1 MLAIFFTQAALARE
15 PNFNMLLDI
24 LYATQTGN
32 AETVA
37 KKLELLAKNQGFNVN
52 LVEMNYHDI
61 ISYRL
66 LRNVAI
72 VTSTFGNGE
81 VPEMGIDFWEE
92 LKSSKVEMVNLRYG
106 LIALGDKS
114 HQIFCGAGRAISK
127 KLDELKCI
135 KVIQNLECD
144 GDTEGT
150 EEWSIKF
157 LEKLKLKAY
166 YNDKV

>member
-1 MLAIFFTQAALARE
+1 MI
-15 PNFNMLLDI
+15 LDI

-37 KKLELLAKNQGFNVN
+37 KKLQLLAKNQGFHVN
-52 LVEMNYHDI
+52 LVEMNYHNI
-61 ISYRL
+61 NTFRQ

-72 VTSTFGNGE
+72 VTSTYGNGE
-81 VPEMGIDFWEE
+81 VPDMGIDFWEE
-92 LKSSKVEMVNLRYG
+92 LKSSKVEMTNLRYG

-114 HQIFCGAGRAISK
+114 HEIFCGAGKAISK

-150 EEWSIKF
+150 HEWSIKF
-157 LEKLKLKAY
+157 LEMLKLQSY
-166 YNDKV
+166 YNDKI

>member
-1 MLAIFFTQAALARE
+1 MI
-15 PNFNMLLDI
+15 LDI

-37 KKLELLAKNQGFNVN
+37 KKLQLLAKNQGFHVN
-52 LVEMNYHDI
+52 LVEMNYHNI
-61 ISYRL
+61 NTFRQ

-72 VTSTFGNGE
+72 VTSTYGNGE
-81 VPEMGIDFWEE
+81 VPEMGIDFWNE

-114 HQIFCGAGRAISK
+114 HEIFCGAGKAISK
-127 KLDELKCI
+127 KLDDLKCI

-150 EEWSIKF
+150 YEWSIKF
-157 LEKLKLKAY
+157 LEKLKVRDY

>member
-1 MLAIFFTQAALARE
+1 MI
-15 PNFNMLLDI
+15 LDI

-37 KKLELLAKNQGFNVN
+37 KKLQLLAKNQGFNAN
-52 LVEMNYHDI
+52 LVEMNYHNI
-61 ISYRL
+61 NTFRQ

-72 VTSTFGNGE
+72 VTSTYGNGE
-81 VPEMGIDFWEE
+81 VPEMGIDFWNE

-114 HQIFCGAGRAISK
+114 HKIFCGAGRAISK
-127 KLDELKCI
+127 KLDDLKCI

-144 GDTEGT
+144 ADTEGT
-150 EEWSIKF
+150 YEWSIKF
-157 LEKLKLKAY
+157 LEKLKARAY

>member
-1 MLAIFFTQAALARE
+1 
-15 PNFNMLLDI
+15 MLLDI

-52 LVEMNYHDI
+52 LVEMNNHDI
-61 ISYRL
+61 TSFRL

-72 VTSTFGNGE
+72 VTSTYGNGE

-114 HQIFCGAGRAISK
+114 HEIFCGAGRAISK

>member
-1 MLAIFFTQAALARE
+1 MI
-15 PNFNMLLDI
+15 LDI

-37 KKLELLAKNQGFNVN
+37 KKLQLLAKTQGFNAN
-52 LVEMNYHDI
+52 LVELNYHNI
-61 ISYRL
+61 NTFRQ

-72 VTSTFGNGE
+72 VTSTYGNGE
-81 VPEMGIDFWEE
+81 VPEMGIDFWNE

-114 HQIFCGAGRAISK
+114 HKIFCGAGKAISK
-127 KLDELKCI
+127 KLDDLKCI
-135 KVIQNLECD
+135 KLIQNLECD

-150 EEWSIKF
+150 YEWSIKF
-157 LEKLKLKAY
+157 LEKLKARAY

>member
-1 MLAIFFTQAALARE
+1 MI
-15 PNFNMLLDI
+15 LDI

-37 KKLELLAKNQGFNVN
+37 KKLQLLAKNQGFNVN
-52 LVEMNYHDI
+52 LVEMNYHNI
-61 ISYRL
+61 NSFRQ

-72 VTSTFGNGE
+72 VTSTYGNGE

-114 HQIFCGAGRAISK
+114 HEIFCGAGRAISK

-150 EEWSIKF
+150 YEWSIKF
-157 LEKLKLKAY
+157 LEKLKLKSY
-166 YNDKV
+166 YND

>member
-1 MLAIFFTQAALARE
+1 MT
-15 PNFNMLLDI
+15 LDI

-37 KKLELLAKNQGFNVN
+37 KKLQLLAKNQGFNAN
-52 LVEMNYHDI
+52 LFEMNHHNI
-61 ISYRL
+61 NTFRQ

-72 VTSTFGNGE
+72 VTSTYGNGE
-81 VPEMGIDFWEE
+81 VPEMGIDFWNE
-92 LKSSKVEMVNLRYG
+92 LNSTNVEMVNLRYG

-114 HQIFCGAGRAISK
+114 HEKFCGAGKAISK

-144 GDTEGT
+144 GGTEGT
-150 EEWSIKF
+150 LEWSIKF

>member
-1 MLAIFFTQAALARE
+1 
-15 PNFNMLLDI
+15 MLLDI

-37 KKLELLAKNQGFNVN
+37 KKLELLAKNQGFIVN
-52 LVEMNYHDI
+52 LVEMNHHDI
-61 ISYRL
+61 TSFRL

-72 VTSTFGNGE
+72 VTSTYGNGE
-81 VPEMGIDFWEE
+81 VPEMGIDFWNE

-114 HQIFCGAGRAISK
+114 HEIFCGAGKAISK
-127 KLDELKCI
+127 KLDDLKCI

-150 EEWSIKF
+150 YEWSIKF
-157 LEKLKLKAY
+157 LEKLKARAY

>member
-1 MLAIFFTQAALARE
+1 MI
-15 PNFNMLLDI
+15 LDI

-37 KKLELLAKNQGFNVN
+37 KKLQLLAKNQGFNAT
-52 LVEMNYHDI
+52 LVEMNYHNI
-61 ISYRL
+61 NTFRQ

-72 VTSTFGNGE
+72 VTSTYGNGE
-81 VPEMGIDFWEE
+81 VPEMGIDFWNE
-92 LKSSKVEMVNLRYG
+92 LKSSKVEMINLRYG

-114 HQIFCGAGRAISK
+114 HEIFCGAGKAISK
-127 KLDELKCI
+127 KLDELKSI

-150 EEWSIKF
+150 YEWSIKF
-157 LEKLKLKAY
+157 LEKLKLKGY

>member
-1 MLAIFFTQAALARE
+1 MI
-15 PNFNMLLDI
+15 LDI

-37 KKLELLAKNQGFNVN
+37 KKLKLLAKNQGFNTN
-52 LVEMNYHDI
+52 LVEMNYHNI
-61 ISYRL
+61 NTFRQ

-72 VTSTFGNGE
+72 VTSTYGNGE
-81 VPEMGIDFWEE
+81 VPEMGIDFWNE
-92 LKSSKVEMVNLRYG
+92 LKSSKIEMVNLRYG
-106 LIALGDKS
+106 LIALGDRS
-114 HQIFCGAGRAISK
+114 HKIFCGAGKAISK
-127 KLDELKCI
+127 KLDHLKCI

-150 EEWSIKF
+150 YEWSIKF
-157 LEKLKLKAY
+157 LEKLKVRDY

>member
-1 MLAIFFTQAALARE
+1 
-15 PNFNMLLDI
+15 MLLDI

-52 LVEMNYHDI
+52 LVEMNHHDI
-61 ISYRL
+61 ISFRL

-81 VPEMGIDFWEE
+81 VPEMGIDFWKE
-92 LKSSKVEMVNLRYG
+92 LKKSKVEMVNLRYG

-114 HQIFCGAGRAISK
+114 HEIFCGAGRAISK

>member
-1 MLAIFFTQAALARE
+1 MI
-15 PNFNMLLDI
+15 LDI

-37 KKLELLAKNQGFNVN
+37 KKLQLLAKNQGFNVN
-52 LVEMNYHDI
+52 LVEMNYHNI
-61 ISYRL
+61 TSFRL
-66 LRNVAI
+66 LKNVAI

-114 HQIFCGAGRAISK
+114 HEIFCGAGRAISK

>member
-1 MLAIFFTQAALARE
+1 MI
-15 PNFNMLLDI
+15 LDI

-37 KKLELLAKNQGFNVN
+37 KKLQLLAKNQGFNVN
-52 LVEMNYHDI
+52 LVEMNYHNI
-61 ISYRL
+61 NTFRI

-72 VTSTFGNGE
+72 VTSTYGNGE

-92 LKSSKVEMVNLRYG
+92 LKSSKVEMPNLRYG
-106 LIALGDKS
+106 LITLGDKS
-114 HQIFCGAGRAISK
+114 HEIFCGAGKAISK
-127 KLDELKCI
+127 KLEELKCI

-144 GDTEGT
+144 GDTDGT
-150 EEWSIKF
+150 YEWSIKF
-157 LEKLKLKAY
+157 LEKLKLKSN

>member
-1 MLAIFFTQAALARE
+1 MI
-15 PNFNMLLDI
+15 LDI
-24 LYATQTGN
+24 LYTTQTGN
-32 AETVA
+32 AETLG
-37 KKLELLAKNQGFNVN
+37 KKLQLLAKNQGFDVN
-52 LVEMNYHDI
+52 LVEMNYHNIDTF
-61 ISYRL
+61 RQ

-72 VTSTFGNGE
+72 VTSTYGNGE
-81 VPEMGIDFWEE
+81 VPEMGINFWEE
-92 LKSSKVEMVNLRYG
+92 PKSSKDEMLDLTYR

-114 HQIFCGAGRAISK
+114 HEIFCGAGKVISK

-135 KVIQNLECD
+135 KVKQNLEYD

-150 EEWSIKF
+150 NEWSIKF

>member
-1 MLAIFFTQAALARE
+1 MI
-15 PNFNMLLDI
+15 LDI

-37 KKLELLAKNQGFNVN
+37 KKLQLLAKNQGFNVN
-52 LVEMNYHDI
+52 LVEMNYHNI
-61 ISYRL
+61 NSFSQ

-72 VTSTFGNGE
+72 VTSTYGNGE
-81 VPEMGIDFWEE
+81 VPDMGIDFWEE
-92 LKSSKVEMVNLRYG
+92 LKSSKVEMTNLRYG

-114 HQIFCGAGRAISK
+114 HEIFCGAGKAISK
-127 KLDELKCI
+127 KLDELKCT

-150 EEWSIKF
+150 YEWSIKF
-157 LEKLKLKAY
+157 LEKLKIKAY

>member
-1 MLAIFFTQAALARE
+1 
-15 PNFNMLLDI
+15 MLLDI

-52 LVEMNYHDI
+52 LVEMNNHDI
-61 ISYRL
+61 TSFRL

-114 HQIFCGAGRAISK
+114 HEIFCGAGRAISK
-127 KLDELKCI
+127 KLDEFKCI

-150 EEWSIKF
+150 GEWSIKF

>member
-1 MLAIFFTQAALARE
+1 
-15 PNFNMLLDI
+15 MLLDI
-24 LYATQTGN
+24 LYASQTGN

-52 LVEMNYHDI
+52 LVEMNNHDI
-61 ISYRL
+61 TSFRL

-114 HQIFCGAGRAISK
+114 HEIFCGAGRAISK

>member
-1 MLAIFFTQAALARE
+1 MI
-15 PNFNMLLDI
+15 LDI

-37 KKLELLAKNQGFNVN
+37 KKLQLLAKNQGFNVN
-52 LVEMNYHDI
+52 LVEMNYHNI
-61 ISYRL
+61 NTFRQ

-72 VTSTFGNGE
+72 VTSTYGNGE
-81 VPEMGIDFWEE
+81 VPDMGIDFWEE
-92 LKSSKVEMVNLRYG
+92 LKSSKVEMTNLRYG

-114 HQIFCGAGRAISK
+114 HEIFCGAGKAISK
-127 KLDELKCI
+127 KLDELKCT

-150 EEWSIKF
+150 HEWSIKF
-157 LEKLKLKAY
+157 LEKLKSKAY

>member
-1 MLAIFFTQAALARE
+1 MI
-15 PNFNMLLDI
+15 LDI

-37 KKLELLAKNQGFNVN
+37 KKLQLLAKNQGFNAN
-52 LVEMNYHDI
+52 LVEMNYHNI
-61 ISYRL
+61 NTFRQ

-72 VTSTFGNGE
+72 ITSTYGNGE
-81 VPEMGIDFWEE
+81 VPEMGIDFWNE
-92 LKSSKVEMVNLRYG
+92 LKSSKVEMVNLKYG

-114 HQIFCGAGRAISK
+114 HKIFCGAGKAISK
-127 KLDELKCI
+127 KLDDLKCI

-150 EEWSIKF
+150 YEWSIKF
-157 LEKLKLKAY
+157 LEKLKVRDY

>member
-1 MLAIFFTQAALARE
+1 MI
-15 PNFNMLLDI
+15 LDI

-37 KKLELLAKNQGFNVN
+37 KKLQLLAKNQGFNAN
-52 LVEMNYHDI
+52 LFEMNYHNI
-61 ISYRL
+61 NSFRR

-72 VTSTFGNGE
+72 VTSTYGNGE
-81 VPEMGIDFWEE
+81 VPEMGIDFWNE

-114 HQIFCGAGRAISK
+114 HKIFCGAGKAISK
-127 KLDELKCI
+127 KLDDLKCI

-150 EEWSIKF
+150 YEWSIKF
-157 LEKLKLKAY
+157 LEKLKARAY

>member
-1 MLAIFFTQAALARE
+1 MI
-15 PNFNMLLDI
+15 LDI

-32 AETVA
+32 AEEVA
-37 KKLELLAKNQGFNVN
+37 QNLSKMATSQGFLVN
-52 LVEMNYHDI
+52 LNEMNYHNLDTF
-61 ISYRL
+61 RQ

-72 VTSTFGNGE
+72 VTSTYGNGE
-81 VPEMGIDFWEE
+81 VPDMGIDFWEE
-92 LKSSKVEMVNLRYG
+92 LKSSKVEMTNVRYG

-114 HQIFCGAGRAISK
+114 HEIFCGAGKAISK
-127 KLDELKCI
+127 KLDELKCT

-150 EEWSIKF
+150 YEWSIKF
-157 LEKLKLKAY
+157 LEKLKIKAY